1 MAIKEELKE
10 QINVRVKMP
19 RQYQVLIYND
29 DFTPM
34 DCVVKVLMQV
44 FDKEEQGTQSGGS
57 GCGCSATTL
66 SAHFLPKTESGELK
80 RILFV
85 PTGAMLS
92 QVSFNE
98 GQNVPGTAHGV
109 VIEHAGQ
116 P

>member
-34 DCVVKVLMQV
+34 DFVVEVLMGI
-44 FDKEEQGTQSGGS
+44 FDKEDPAAVALMMSIHKGSYAVAGTYPRDIAQTK
-57 GCGCSATTL
+57 ATEAVQWAR
-66 SAHFLPKTESGELK
+66 SEGHPLK
-80 RILFV
+80 VEAVL
-85 PTGAMLS
+85 
-92 QVSFNE
+92 
-98 GQNVPGTAHGV
+98 
-109 VIEHAGQ
+109 Q